1 MIDNLNKENNKSTIF
16 LNIYETKLKNL
27 KFKTSYPNQE
37 ENIVIKSEIP
47 FILKGIGI
55 PKVSKEIKD
64 NIKISLSIQS
74 LSFFSSGPEKII
86 PIELKESEEIN
97 NLSVG
102 ILENP
107 VNIETNKN
115 YKIKFSGINLCTY
128 IDNEE
133 EYNIHNKIL
142 IESDNN
148 ESILACLILEE

>member
-27 KFKTSYPNQE
+27 KFKTSYPHKE
-37 ENIVIKSEIP
+37 ENIAIKSKIP

-64 NIKISLSIQS
+64 NIKISLSIKS
-74 LSFFSSGPEKII
+74 LAFLLNEPEKII
-86 PIELKESEEIN
+86 PIELKDSEETN
-97 NLSVG
+97 NLSIG

-142 IESDNN
+142 VESDND